1 MESGRYVSKEDP
13 QRGGATMFKYN
24 DADVRD
30 LFNSIRYKRRE
41 DKANRAA
48 KKSEVDGVLGKISE
62 EVWKYDTEA
71 YESEYNALMDRIN
84 NIYAENDKGD
94 YYDIPFTKQIEIK
107 KEISRLNQL
116 ADKSLQDKSNYYD
129 AVKLAYQR
137 LDDVDIQAFKEAAEL
152 EMTKKIGEKDFFNIM
167 PLQKLEDVEYVKY
180 TVKPKGFTDIKK
192 DEELGGVVRES
203 GKSYMITDNDYMTAW
218 DMQPQAQKEKF
229 ASQYGVSVEDINKE
243 MESGK
248 LSDSTKRKLEVIID
262 RKGEESRS
270 IGFTTDKD
278 GGLQFNFGNG
288 GGKNKNFQYQSDTTI
303 KKIIRKTGDNTKEK
317 IDSQVISAPITYNTK
332 FNDNINYTGGY
343 YNTKEGNWVDKTGVQ
358 PTLTNPNF
366 ELRKIPVN
374 GDKKRS
380 ENPSWFFVDA
390 AKAYPVTK
398 SGLQSWAANKSVGI
412 TLEEAEDMLLDMMT
426 SNAESYSGLDY
437 NPKNGDKL
445 VLEMHPDEQ
454 YYAKVIKGTDSGE
467 STEDDN
473 TNTGG
478 AY

>member
-116 ADKSLQDKSNYYD
+116 ADKSLQDKSNYD
-129 AVKLAYQR
+129 AAVKLAYQR
-137 LDDVDIQAFKEAAEL
+137 LDDVDIKAFEAAAEK
-152 EMTKKIGEKDFFNIM
+152 EMLKPIGEKDFFNIM
-167 PLQKLEDVEYVKY
+167 PLQKLEDVDYNYYEINPEAYGGAYFDEKLGKFVSSTGK
-180 TVKPKGFTDIKK
+180 KFDIK
-192 DEELGGVVRES
+192 DS
-203 GKSYMITDNDYMTAW
+203 DYVGAW
-218 DMQPQAQKEKF
+218 DIQNLSQKRKF
-229 ASQYGVSVEDINKE
+229 AEEYGYKVEDIEKEVDNYRTNLANNK
-243 MESGK
+243 SAK
-248 LSDSTKRKLEVIID
+248 LNEKIKGNLYSLFKKVGQEAKNVRLTSQTK
-262 RKGEESRS
+262 
-270 IGFTTDKD
+270 
-278 GGLQFNFGNG
+278 G
-288 GGKNKNFQYQSDTTI
+288 GGK
-303 KKIIRKTGDNTKEK
+303 
-317 IDSQVISAPITYNTK
+317 
-332 FNDNINYTGGY
+332 
-343 YNTKEGNWVDKTGVQ
+343 GNLNMK
-358 PTLTNPNF
+358 P
-366 ELRKIPVN
+366 
-374 GDKKRS
+374 
-380 ENPSWFFVDA
+380 
-390 AKAYPVTK
+390 
-398 SGLQSWAANKSVGI
+398 
-412 TLEEAEDMLLDMMT
+412 
-426 SNAESYSGLDY
+426 LDY
-437 NPKNGDKL
+437 NVLKSNPTQYRSGDGFVTSEGKNSIQTLEFLVNSTGVLNLETGKEYGAEEGGGTKAGGKL
-445 VLEMHPDEQ
+445 NFRTNEVLYNMNRNGEVKHVLVGVIISPSGKETPAMVNVDEAATD
-454 YYAKVIKGTDSGE
+454 YGMALKEKLKLTDEEARKYVDYNLLFKGMDGGE